1 MGTITALTTQ
11 VKNPD
16 RVSVFIDGTFVCGL
30 ASSVALGLRVGQSI
44 EREELEQLAY
54 RDEVYRGRE
63 RALRLLARRPYSSN
77 EITQYLRR
85 HKYDD
90 DMIQL
95 IVNDLVE
102 AKLIDDE
109 SFAAYWVEQRDTFRP
124 RSRMALR
131 QELNQKGVERQIV
144 DEVLSAI
151 DETETA
157 RRVLEKQAR
166 RWHGLPETDWRTKST
181 NYLMRQGYP
190 YDIVKEVVTE
200 AWRALQHNDED

>member
-16 RVSVFIDGTFVCGL
+16 RISVFIDGAFVCGL
-30 ASSVALGLRVGQSI
+30 ASSVALGLRVGQTI
-44 EREELEQLAY
+44 EREEIEQLAY

-63 RALRLLARRPYSSN
+63 RVLRLLARRPYSSN

-102 AKLIDDE
+102 AKLIDNE

-131 QELNQKGVERQIV
+131 QELNQKGIERQIV
-144 DEVLSAI
+144 DEVLSTI

-200 AWRALQHNDED
+200 AWRALPHNDED

>member
-16 RVSVFIDGTFVCGL
+16 RVSVFVDGTFVCGL

-44 EREELEQLAY
+44 EREAIEQLAY
-54 RDEVYRGRE
+54 KDEVYRARE
-63 RALRLLARRPYSSN
+63 RVLRLLARRPYSAN
-77 EITQYLRR
+77 EIKQYLRR

-95 IVNDLVE
+95 IVNDLLE

-131 QELNQKGVERQIV
+131 QELNQKGVARQLV
-144 DEVLSAI
+144 DEVLSTI

-166 RWHGLPETDWRTKST
+166 RWHGLPETEWRTKST

-200 AWRALQHNDED
+200 AWRALPHNDED

>member
-16 RVSVFIDGTFVCGL
+16 RVSVFVDGTFVCGL

-44 EREELEQLAY
+44 EREAIEQLAY
-54 RDEVYRGRE
+54 KDEVHRARE
-63 RALRLLARRPYSSN
+63 RVLRLLARRLYSAN
-77 EITQYLRR
+77 EIKQYLRR

-90 DMIQL
+90 DTIQL
-95 IVNDLVE
+95 IIDDLLE

-131 QELNQKGVERQIV
+131 QELNQKGVARQLV
-144 DEVLSAI
+144 DEVLSTI

-166 RWHGLPETDWRTKST
+166 RWHGLPETEWRTKST

-190 YDIVKEVVTE
+190 YDIVREVVTE
-200 AWRALQHNDED
+200 AWRALPHNDED

>member
-63 RALRLLARRPYSSN
+63 RVLRLLARRPYSSN

-90 DMIQL
+90 DMIQM

-144 DEVLSAI
+144 DEVLSTI

-200 AWRALQHNDED
+200 AWRALPHNDED